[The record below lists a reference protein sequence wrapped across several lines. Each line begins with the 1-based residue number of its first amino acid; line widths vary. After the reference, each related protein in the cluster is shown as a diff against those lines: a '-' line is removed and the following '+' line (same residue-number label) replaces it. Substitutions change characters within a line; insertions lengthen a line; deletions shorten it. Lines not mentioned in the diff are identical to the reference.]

1 MLPLINGVLFV
12 DCTNDLD
19 LIGAMVTFGDV
30 RTVVACDLESEGPSP
45 MMFGD
50 KAGDE
55 SFVIAAVVSDS
66 LSTCESV
73 VGDNVCDMF
82 TFINWSLHFLHNK
95 WAV

>member
-1 MLPLINGVLFV
+1 
-12 DCTNDLD
+12 
-19 LIGAMVTFGDV
+19 
-30 RTVVACDLESEGPSP
+30 